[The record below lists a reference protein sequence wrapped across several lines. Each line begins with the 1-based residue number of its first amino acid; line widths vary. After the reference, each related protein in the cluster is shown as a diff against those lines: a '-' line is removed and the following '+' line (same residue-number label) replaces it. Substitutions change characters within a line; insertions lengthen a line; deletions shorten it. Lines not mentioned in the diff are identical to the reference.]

1 MSQTRNARL
10 SGLECD
16 ALARQLR
23 EELAR
28 RRMTRQA
35 LADAAKL
42 SISTLEKALSGRR
55 GFTLATLVRLE
66 TALGQTLLDR
76 ATSPPAPGTGNA
88 PDELGN
94 YNRASVSWLEGSY
107 LTIRPSFGEPGAVY
121 AYRTDITWNE
131 HASCLDFREAE
142 RVDQDFIQF
151 GKIAVPYQSGHI
163 YFVTNRHGQH
173 RLIVVARP
181 AITGEMHGLLITLQL
196 GRGSHLTPVATP
208 VVLKPIRG
216 GADPAFG
223 RIGPEHRNFAKYSR
237 LLSKTLDDNFAALL
251 PGGNRVLT

>member
-10 SGLECD
+10 SSLECD
-16 ALARQLR
+16 TLARQLR

-76 ATSPPAPGTGNA
+76 ATPSAAPATGNA

-94 YNRASVSWLEGSY
+94 YNRASVSWLEGAY

-121 AYRTDITWNE
+121 VYRTDISWNE
-131 HASCLDFREAE
+131 QASTLDFREAE

-181 AITGEMHGLLITLQL
+181 AITGEMHGLLMTLQL
-196 GRGSHLTPVATP
+196 GRGSHLTPVAAP
-208 VVLKPIRG
+208 IVLKPLKTG
-216 GADPAFG
+216 QDAVFG
-223 RIGPEHRNFAKYSR
+223 RIGPDHRDFHAYSL

-251 PGGNRVLT
+251 AGRSRVRT